1 MQFKL
6 KLLNLRTLKEV
17 AAREDVREEGREEEA
32 LRALSSSRPSAPAPS
47 ARQRAGG
54 ATFCPEASLRVP
66 APCRALTECQSK
78 ASRPAPDTPGQG
90 RQASIVAFAAPRA
103 PLRFIPLK

>member
-78 ASRPAPDTPGQG
+78 ASGRHRTPQVRAARPASWPSQPHELLFV
-90 RQASIVAFAAPRA
+90 SF
-103 PLRFIPLK
+103 L